1 MKKKHKKVDPLMIP
15 VAMRLVPL
23 HIVETTELFMGIT
36 PKTRYLEEIK
46 SMILGCV
53 IR

>member
-23 HIVETTELFMGIT
+23 HIVETTESYLGHL
-36 PKTRYLEEIK
+36 KTRYLVEIK
-46 SMILGCV
+46 SMILGPTV
-53 IR
+53 G